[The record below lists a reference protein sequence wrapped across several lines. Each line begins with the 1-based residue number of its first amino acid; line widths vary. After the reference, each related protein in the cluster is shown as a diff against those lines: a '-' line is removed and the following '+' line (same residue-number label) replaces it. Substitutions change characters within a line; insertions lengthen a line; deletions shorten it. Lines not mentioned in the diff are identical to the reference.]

1 MEIIRYKK
9 QDNWIKY
16 DASKVALNLV
26 EAAASL
32 KTLISIPYKLEWVE
46 ELQEIQLKSEVAGTS
61 KIEGAEFT
69 EKEFE
74 EAIKESPGELRT
86 RSQRQANSA
95 MKAYRW
101 ITTLDENIEV
111 DRELV
116 LEMHSKMIVG
126 ADDDRSAP
134 GALRKNDQNVSFGSP
149 RHRGA
154 EGGIE
159 CEEAFSGLVESIG
172 KEFKSHHTLIQA
184 LAAHYHIGAMHPFQD
199 GNGRTARALE
209 ALLLRRLGLKSVT
222 FIAMSNYYYDE
233 KTEYLEVLSEVRQN
247 NFDLTSFLN
256 FALKGIIIQSE
267 RMLDIIKENNKILLF
282 KDTMNE
288 LFGLLKTPKRRVI
301 HERQIAILEL
311 LLVSD
316 NYTSLYAYLLAATYD
331 NYSNL
336 KNWVKAMRRDIIEL
350 DKLGAIIG
358 IDDKGDKYYKINL
371 DLPTQITETEFYKL
385 IKTLPKDLLIKI
397 IISK

>member
-9 QDNWIKY
+9 PDNWIKY

-26 EAAASL
+26 EAAVSL

-46 ELQEIQLKSEVAGTS
+46 ELQEMQLKREVAGTS

-116 LEMHSKMIVG
+116 LEIHSKMIVG

-159 CEEAFSGLVESIG
+159 CKEAFSGLVESIG
-172 KEFKSHHTLIQA
+172 NEFKSHHAIIQA
-184 LAAHYHIGAMHPFQD
+184 LAAHYHLGAMHPFQD

-288 LFGLLKTPKRRVI
+288 LFGLLKTSKRRVI
-301 HERQIAILEL
+301 RERQIAILEL

-316 NYTSLYAYLLAATYD
+316 NYTLSSTPLFDVILD
-331 NYSNL
+331 NYSDL
-336 KNWVKAMRRDIIEL
+336 KNRVKAMGRDIVEL
-350 DKLGAIIG
+350 FKLGAIKINV
-358 IDDKGDKYYKINL
+358 DDINNPHYKINL
-371 DLPTQITETEFYKL
+371 DWPTEITETEFYKR
-385 IKTLPKDLLIKI
+385 IKTLPREKSHSIHR
-397 IISK
+397 